1 MSVCT
6 RYAGSLVPGMELV
19 ILSSMATAA
28 MADTAAAPMT
38 SSVTAAVSAAVSATA
53 TASLDPAGHHVLTQI
68 LVSGIVD
75 LGLFAIKILID
86 RSSILCFALMQVH
99 CGIDQCNDKTC
110 QDPGRKGHRH
120 AFLTF
125 LHGPGHIT
133 DTILIRFV
141 GAFVYVIIH
150 CVQGLVD
157 LVIAKIIIDISTGRQ
172 PASLLSFIGIVQQ

>member
-53 TASLDPAGHHVLTQI
+53 TAGLDPAGHHVLTQI

-110 QDPGRKGHRH
+110 QDPGSKSES
-120 AFLTF
+120 TF
-125 LHGPGHIT
+125 RWCY
-133 DTILIRFV
+133 D
-141 GAFVYVIIH
+141 
-150 CVQGLVD
+150 
-157 LVIAKIIIDISTGRQ
+157 RQ
-172 PASLLSFIGIVQQ
+172 DF

>member
-53 TASLDPAGHHVLTQI
+53 TAGLDPAGHHVLTQI

-86 RSSILCFALMQVH
+86 RSSILCFALMQ
-99 CGIDQCNDKTC
+99 
-110 QDPGRKGHRH
+110 GH
-120 AFLTF
+120 
-125 LHGPGHIT
+125 
-133 DTILIRFV
+133 
-141 GAFVYVIIH
+141 
-150 CVQGLVD
+150 
-157 LVIAKIIIDISTGRQ
+157 
-172 PASLLSFIGIVQQ
+172 

>member
-1 MSVCT
+1 
-6 RYAGSLVPGMELV
+6 
-19 ILSSMATAA
+19 MATAA

-53 TASLDPAGHHVLTQI
+53 TAGLDPAGHHVLTQI

-110 QDPGRKGHRH
+110 QDQG
-120 AFLTF
+120 
-125 LHGPGHIT
+125 
-133 DTILIRFV
+133 V
-141 GAFVYVIIH
+141 NVI
-150 CVQGLVD
+150 GM
-157 LVIAKIIIDISTGRQ
+157 
-172 PASLLSFIGIVQQ
+172 LSWLSSMVRVT